1 MAHFNV
7 ETPQNVEISRK
18 IPCEKPLLT
27 QLEIMEEYTAAHR
40 NGAGKSRSMREMD
53 CLRVLYPRLFRGI
66 EAQDRIAGRLDFL
79 PIGFGCVT
87 SVGGVGHYCVFAKLR
102 AFQKQLPEAERARV
116 DALYDYWLEHDL
128 KTLYCKEA
136 LREPMVGPF
145 VDCEYPLI
153 VTARLS
159 GMMLD
164 YQKLLDLGIGGL
176 RAEIEKALDATEKGD
191 SEGAGRG
198 TADAGGKDAKGVSPD
213 RDFYRAGLACL
224 DLFETC
230 ALYLAERTA
239 EEITRLGNDT
249 GSARRVKELTAIRG
263 ALLHI
268 KDGRPRSFLEALQ
281 LFWLYALLA
290 GVINYG
296 RLDDCLGPFL
306 ARDLAAGT
314 LTEDDAFEILKSLW
328 TMIENRRTTVNGRIV
343 VGGRGRRYPEEADLF
358 TRLALKVAGAC
369 RYVEPQFTLRFDEDT
384 PRDIWDAALDVLGSG
399 ATYPTLYNDAVN
411 VPAVRYGMR
420 LDEKTAA
427 RYVPFGCT
435 EFVIQGQSTG
445 TPNVCMNLLKML
457 TITLNGGVDPMD
469 GKAKNGTVF
478 IPAPGSFKTFDALF
492 GKYKELLDYYM
503 DISIEAQLYSY
514 KVMNEQVSFLF
525 TSLLMDDC
533 ISRGRALLDGGVR
546 YLGGTNET
554 YGNIN
559 TSDALWAIKDLVFD
573 KGRYTLAEL
582 QQAALANFEGCE
594 QIRRDLWNCDKYG
607 NDLDTADGMALDL
620 YNYVA
625 RGVRA
630 RGIRAGMQYYL
641 IVISNN
647 QVNTEWGRR
656 TAASLDG
663 RYAGQYMN
671 PANNPQG
678 GADHSGPTAMLN
690 SLTKFDPK
698 YHAGSVQNIKFT
710 PRMFRENRHI
720 INALFRTYFKRGG
733 CHLMVTVVDR
743 GTLEDAAAHPEK
755 YPNLLVRVSGFSAVF
770 VRLAPDIQQ
779 EVMSRV
785 LYDSERVS

>member
-7 ETPQNVEISRK
+7 ETPQNVEISQK

-40 NGAGKSRSMREMD
+40 NGAGKSRSFREIE

-66 EAQDRIAGRLDFL
+66 EARDRFAGRLDFL

-102 AFQKQLPEAERARV
+102 SFQKQLPEAERGRV
-116 DALYDYWLEHDL
+116 DALYDYWLDHDI
-128 KTLYCKEA
+128 KTIYCREA
-136 LREPMVGPF
+136 LREPEVGPF

-176 RAEIEKALDATEKGD
+176 RAEIQKAFDPAGD
-191 SEGAGRG
+191 KTVRG
-198 TADAGGKDAKGVSPD
+198 DHIFPD
-213 RDFYRAGLACL
+213 HDFYRAGLACL

-230 ALYLAERTA
+230 ALYLSGETA
-239 EEITRLGNDT
+239 KEI
-249 GSARRVKELTAIRG
+249 RRIGAADPQRVLELEAIRE

-296 RLDDCLGPFL
+296 RLDDCLGPYL

-314 LTEDDAFEILKSLW
+314 LTEDDALDILKSLW

-343 VGGRGRRYPEEADLF
+343 AGGRGRRHPEEADVF
-358 TRLALKVAGAC
+358 TRLALKVTGAC

-384 PRDIWDAALDVLGSG
+384 PEDIWDAAMDALGSG

-411 VPAVRYGMR
+411 VPAVQYGMR
-420 LDEKTAA
+420 LDEKNAA
-427 RYVPFGCT
+427 WYVPFGCT

-445 TPNVCMNLLKML
+445 TPNVCMNLLKLL

-469 GKAKNGTVF
+469 GKAKNGTVR
-478 IPAPGSFKTFDALF
+478 IPEPGAFKTFDELY
-492 GKYKELLDYYM
+492 GTYKKLLDYYM

-514 KVMNEQVSFLF
+514 KVMNEEVSFLF

-533 ISRGRALLDGGVR
+533 ISRGRALLDGGIR

-559 TSDALWAIKDLVFD
+559 ASDSLWAIKDLVFD
-573 KGRYTLAEL
+573 KGRYTLTEL
-582 QQAALANFEGCE
+582 REAALVNFEGYE
-594 QIRRDLWNCDKYG
+594 HIRRELWNCDKYG

-625 RGVRA
+625 QGVRN
-630 RGIRAGMQYYL
+630 RGIKGGMQYYL

-690 SLTKFDPK
+690 SVAKFDPK
-698 YHAGSVQNIKFT
+698 YHAGSVQNIKLT
-710 PRMFRENRHI
+710 PRMFRENRFI
-720 INALFRTYFKRGG
+720 INSLFKTYFNRGG

-743 GTLEDAAAHPEK
+743 GMLEDAVIHPEK

-779 EVMSRV
+779 EVISRV